1 MIVAAGAD
9 VTVRARGTFFHPA
22 DQQNSSPPED
32 SNYEVGNEKDADHH
46 SENGGIRLR
55 DDMWQMVIIIM
66 VMMIIMMMIIIM
78 MMMTT
83 NRAWPTW
90 ENTPLLGQ
98 LASAMKQSTICW
110 WRRELTPIIRLLS
123 IIINIIIMR
132 NSPSSSSSSTP

>member
-1 MIVAAGAD
+1 MTSLPRSFIFSFAFDKLAEVEFVLQVIVAAGAD

-22 DQQNSSPPED
+22 DQQNSCPPED
-32 SNYEVGNEKDADHH
+32 SNYEVGNREDDH
-46 SENGGIRLR
+46 EA
-55 DDMWQMVIIIM
+55 IM
-66 VMMIIMMMIIIM
+66 IQMIIKK
-78 MMMTT
+78 T

-110 WRRELTPIIRLLS
+110 WRRELTPIIRSLS
-123 IIINIIIMR
+123 KIINIIIMR